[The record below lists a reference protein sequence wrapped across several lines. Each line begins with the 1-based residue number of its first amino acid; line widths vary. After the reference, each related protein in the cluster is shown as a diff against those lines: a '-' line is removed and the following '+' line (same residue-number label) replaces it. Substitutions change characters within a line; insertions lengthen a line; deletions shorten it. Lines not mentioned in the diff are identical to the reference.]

1 MDVDSVITQFVD
13 KDGNEVSAGERGEI
27 IQTSLFNY
35 AMPFIR
41 YEVGDVGVP
50 SDDECSCGRRL
61 PLIKTVEGRTDSLV
75 VLPDGRI
82 LSPRTLTVA
91 VNMFDQYESIE
102 QFRIVQKELNLLEIL
117 VETSNAAIDKR
128 AMETS
133 LVAHINR
140 TLHLDEAKMTLRA
153 KVVDN
158 IPPGKS
164 GKSMIVA
171 SELSRASA
179 LPTR

>member
-1 MDVDSVITQFVD
+1 M
-13 KDGNEVSAGERGEI
+13 
-27 IQTSLFNY
+27 
-35 AMPFIR
+35 
-41 YEVGDVGVP
+41 
-50 SDDECSCGRRL
+50 
-61 PLIKTVEGRTDSLV
+61 KTVEGRTDSLV

-171 SELSRASA
+171 SELSGASA